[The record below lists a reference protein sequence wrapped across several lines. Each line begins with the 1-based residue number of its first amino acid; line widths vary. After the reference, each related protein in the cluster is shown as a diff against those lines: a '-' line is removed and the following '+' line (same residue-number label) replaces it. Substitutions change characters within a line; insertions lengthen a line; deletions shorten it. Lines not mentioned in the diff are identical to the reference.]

1 MRIRTAIGADYL
13 VRVGKQ
19 PDLGERGTAAVLVAW
34 VAARS
39 CSGLKCPMTQPERP

>member
-19 PDLGERGTAAVLVAW
+19 PDLGERRTAAVLVAS

-39 CSGLKCPMTQPERP
+39 CSGLKCPDPA